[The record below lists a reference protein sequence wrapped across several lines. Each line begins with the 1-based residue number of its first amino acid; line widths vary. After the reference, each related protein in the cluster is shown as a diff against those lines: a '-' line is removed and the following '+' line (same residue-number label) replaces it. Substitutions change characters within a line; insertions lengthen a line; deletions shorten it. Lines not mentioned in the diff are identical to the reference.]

1 MRCSKAVDHGGGM
14 LRIDVTPMVPFVAM
28 TIRVR
33 AATPADAEAI
43 AAIYRPFVVDNA
55 ISFETEPPD
64 AAEIADRITRISA
77 THPWLVAVDET
88 GGDRLLGY
96 AYGTV
101 FRTRSA
107 YRHTVETAI
116 YLHPDARGTGLAD
129 TLGNALHD
137 DLQNRGFRMAIAVI
151 TLPNPA
157 SVAYHERLG
166 YRPAGVLPS
175 VGLKFDAWHDV
186 GLWTLD
192 LGAGSPRRA
201 RRGTEGHGG
210 SG

>member
-1 MRCSKAVDHGGGM
+1 
-14 LRIDVTPMVPFVAM
+14 MVPFHAM
-28 TIRVR
+28 TFRVR
-33 AATPADAEAI
+33 AATSADADAI
-43 AAIYRPFVVDNA
+43 AAIYRPFVVENA

-64 AAEIADRITRISA
+64 AAEIASRIGRISE
-77 THPWLVAVDET
+77 THPWLVAVRD
-88 GGDRLLGY
+88 DDDHAVLGY

-101 FRTRSA
+101 FRTRAA

-129 TLGNALHD
+129 ILGNALHD
-137 DLQNRGFRMAIAVI
+137 DLRARGFRMAIAVI
-151 TLPNPA
+151 TLPNAP

-166 YRPAGVLPS
+166 YRAAGTLPT

-192 LGAGSPRRA
+192 LGASSPPQTRK
-201 RRGTEGHGG
+201 T
-210 SG
+210 